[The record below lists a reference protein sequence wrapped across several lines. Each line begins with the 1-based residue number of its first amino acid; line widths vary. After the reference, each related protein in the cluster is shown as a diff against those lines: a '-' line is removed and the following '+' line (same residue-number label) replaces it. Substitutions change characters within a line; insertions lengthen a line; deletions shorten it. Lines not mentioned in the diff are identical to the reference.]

1 MSDPV
6 SRQNSPAEKGGSPVF
21 ATTHWSVVLAAGHDS
36 APGAFEALETLC
48 RTYWYPLYAYVRRRG
63 HSPADSQDLV
73 QGFFAALLEGNY
85 LARAD
90 RERGRFRTFLLTSI
104 DNFLHN
110 EHDRATA
117 LKRGGGREIVSWE
130 EHIAEGRYALEPAA
144 GLSPEQIYE
153 RRWAATLLE
162 RVLARLRREFSQAG
176 RGELFDQLK
185 PHLWREDDATS
196 YAQLA
201 TSFST
206 TVAALKVT
214 VHRLRQRYRDLLRD
228 EIAQTVAEPAEIEGE
243 IQYLIRVMSE

>member
-1 MSDPV
+1 MPAPDSEPGRSSDHQEWFV
-6 SRQNSPAEKGGSPVF
+6 
-21 ATTHWSVVLAAGHDS
+21 TTHWSVVLAASHDS
-36 APGAFEALETLC
+36 TAGAREALDKLC

-63 HSPADSQDLV
+63 HSPVDAQDLV

-90 RERGRFRTFLLTSI
+90 RERGRFRTFLLTATN
-104 DNFLHN
+104 NFLHN

-130 EHIAEGRYALEPAA
+130 EHIVEGRYALEPAA
-144 GLSPEQIYE
+144 ALSPEQIYE

-162 RVLARLRREFSQAG
+162 QVLARLRQESSLAG

-185 PHLWREDDATS
+185 PHLWREDDATP

-201 TSFST
+201 TSFSM